1 VRAQDDYNR
10 RQALVASG
18 AVSKEELQH
27 TQTELDGAKSAL
39 AAADA
44 SVQAAKEQLA
54 SNQTLTDGTS
64 VAQHPNVL
72 RAAARVR
79 EAYLAVERNTLP
91 APVSGQIAKRGVQI
105 GQRVSPGTPL
115 MAIVPLDQLWV
126 DANFKEVQLRKM
138 RVGQPVALEADIYG
152 GKVEYDC
159 RVVGLSAGTGSAFSL
174 LPAQNATGNWI
185 KVVQRVPVRVECDP
199 KQLAEHPLRIGL
211 SVVAKVDTSDQSGKQ
226 LADAGRVA
234 TGYQT
239 QVFSPDTHAADE
251 IINNI
256 VAANLGGKAAS
267 VTPTASNAK
276 SQQLAKN

>member
-1 VRAQDDYNR
+1 MPEAN
-10 RQALVASG
+10 
-18 AVSKEELQH
+18 
-27 TQTELDGAKSAL
+27 
-39 AAADA
+39 
-44 SVQAAKEQLA
+44 VQAAREQLA

-64 VAQHPNVL
+64 IAQHPNVL

-91 APVSGQIAKRGVQI
+91 APVSGQVAKRGVQI

-138 RVGQPVALEADIYG
+138 RVGQPVTLEADIYG
-152 GKVEYDC
+152 GKVGYDC

-239 QVFSPDTHAADE
+239 QVFTPDTHAADE

-256 VAANLGGKAAS
+256 VAANLGGKSAS